1 MENEKRDDK
10 TEKNGKV
17 VEMSEKSKGRRIKIG
32 SVILVIFMLIY
43 IPSLLNWL
51 SKDNISSD
59 ILRYGLI
66 EESITTEAVLV
77 RDEVLLDT
85 ANMDGEVIP
94 KVKEGERIPAFYTVA
109 TISDNNSLALLDK
122 LDEINEKIIDAQNE
136 RAKKADFF
144 SEDMSKIDDSIGLK
158 INDIIWESQNNTLDK
173 LEQYKSEV
181 DTLMEKKASIAGED
195 NKDPNMNS
203 LKQQRSQ
210 IQQQINSNTM
220 QVTSKYSG
228 IVSYVVDGYESSLKP
243 KTLDKMTPEQIS
255 EIITRNKEKKSGTQ
269 KIETGK
275 PFIKVIKGN
284 YIYLTAIIDKQTA
297 ETYKTGDNIK
307 VRLNDIG
314 EIIPGSVAGVY
325 PKNNEK
331 YLVSIK
337 IDRCSDKLSSLRIA
351 NVDLI
356 KRSEE
361 GLKVPLKCLYS
372 TDSKWEKAKIMLIR
386 ANCAV
391 ERNVVIVCKDE
402 EYALIETPKDEVKK
416 TISLYDTYILNPD
429 NVKEGQIIIK

>member
-1 MENEKRDDK
+1 VENEKRDDK